1 MKSRK
6 NASLQQGADFYSVA
20 QEKAGQDRET
30 TMLGAVTADSLLPEL
45 SQDVF
50 DAKLNQ
56 IVGPI
61 NSEFGWHILKVVKIT
76 PKQETP
82 LASVKSKII
91 NTLRQEQAYDVAFET
106 IASIEDAIGAGASL
120 TDIANQYG
128 AKLNLV
134 KGLKEATS
142 LGVLINHQEVI
153 SIDYLDN
160 GFSVKTTN
168 NQYETKTV
176 LLATGKSR
184 NSFSLAKPYEGKGI
198 SYCATCDGFFYKNK
212 KIGIVGY
219 NNYMLHELNYLKPL
233 TNDITIFTNGNELE
247 VEVDN
252 KVIKDKIVALNGED
266 KLESVTVGN
275 EIIKLDGLFI
285 ALGSQ
290 NAFTLAKH
298 LGLMLNKEDLVVD
311 NNYMTNIPGIF
322 AAGDVIGGMLQVVK
336 AASDG
341 ARAAEAINKYLRGLK

>member
-1 MKSRK
+1 MFDTIVIGMGPAGLEAGIYLKRYGL
-6 NASLQQGADFYSVA
+6 NALVIGKD
-20 QEKAGQDRET
+20 
-30 TMLGAVTADSLLPEL
+30 LGALAL
-45 SQDVF
+45 
-50 DAKLNQ
+50 AKEIENYYAL
-56 IVGPI
+56 GKM
-61 NSEFGWHILKVVKIT
+61 SGKD
-76 PKQETP
+76 
-82 LASVKSKII
+82 LA
-91 NTLRQEQAYDVAFET
+91 
-106 IASIEDAIGAGASL
+106 
-120 TDIANQYG
+120 
-128 AKLNLV
+128 V

-153 SIDYLDN
+153 SIDYLNN
-160 GFSVKTTN
+160 GFSVRTTN
-168 NQYETKTV
+168 NRYETKTV

-219 NNYMLHELNYLKPL
+219 NNYMLHELSYLKPL
-233 TNDITIFTNGNELE
+233 ANDITIFTNGNELE